1 MCYLNSIPMKTFD
14 LKYKVT
20 IENDAVFEVIE
31 AIQLEL
37 EPYELPFE
45 LSLKLHL
52 ALEELLLNL
61 VHHTTLTE
69 EDTATVTLKKSNDLL
84 TMTIIDSS
92 AEFNPLTVTEPDLSL
107 DLEDRPIGGLG
118 IHLIK
123 QNTESVSYQRSND
136 QNILRLVWKHE

>member
-1 MCYLNSIPMKTFD
+1 MKTFD

-69 EDTATVTLKKSNDLL
+69 EDTATVTLEKSNDLL

-136 QNILRLVWKHE
+136 QNILQLVWKHEFD

>member
-1 MCYLNSIPMKTFD
+1 MKTFD

-69 EDTATVTLKKSNDLL
+69 EDTATVTLEKSNDLL

-92 AEFNPLTVTEPDLSL
+92 AEFNPLTVTAPDLSL

-136 QNILRLVWKHE
+136 QNILQLVWKHEFD

>member
-1 MCYLNSIPMKTFD
+1 MKTFD

-69 EDTATVTLKKSNDLL
+69 EDTATVTLEKSNDLL